1 MNSTNR
7 GLNRLLI
14 LVIGVVLIALGAAA
28 LAVVTVPVI
37 ADWWRDN
44 RAAVLDTI
52 DGWFAWNPFAAVPG
66 GDTDRAVAPIVV
78 PILAMV
84 LLVVAAAL
92 LIAFVLRQGRGRS
105 GVVHRATVEHGEV
118 VLATDVAAQAL
129 TQALD
134 DDQTF
139 SSVRVSSWDVKREP
153 ALKVAVTCRRGVSPR
168 SAVETVST
176 AVQRLDGLLGVQLP
190 VLVEVGGGFRAT
202 KPKRVLQ

>member
-14 LVIGVVLIALGAAA
+14 LLIGLVFVVIGAAA
-28 LAVVTVPVI
+28 LAVVTVPVV

-66 GDTDRAVAPIVV
+66 AATGQAAPVLV
-78 PILAMV
+78 PIAGIV
-84 LLVVAAAL
+84 LLVLIAAL
-92 LIAFVLRQGRGRS
+92 LLAFVLRQGRGRS
-105 GVVHRATVEHGEV
+105 GVVHRATVEHGDI
-118 VLATDVAAQAL
+118 VLETDVAANAL
-129 TQALD
+129 GDALD
-134 DDQTF
+134 DTEAF
-139 SSVRVSSWDVKREP
+139 SSVRVSAWDVNRAQ

-168 SAVETVST
+168 TAVETVSA
-176 AVQRLDGLLGVQLP
+176 AVESLDRLLGVELP
-190 VLVEVGGGFRAT
+190 VLVEVGGGFRAA